1 MSSSNNSITQ
11 LRLEFDTVVASTAA
25 RASSVRQQNGQCRI
39 KHIGR
44 RSNIMMTR
52 RTLLVSLAFAA
63 FSAHIAEASSEVFP
77 SRPIIMVVPFP
88 AGGPSDTIARIVS
101 ERMSTSLA
109 QPIVIENVTGAGG
122 TIGAGRVARA
132 TPDGYTLCLGFLG
145 THVLNGAVYS
155 LQYDVV
161 KDFEPIALLAS
172 NPQLIVAKKTA
183 PAQDLR
189 ELIAWLRANPGKA
202 TQGTAG
208 VGSPS
213 HVSGAYFQRA
223 TGTTFQFAQY
233 RGAAPAMQD
242 LVGGHVD
249 LMFDQPPNS
258 LPHVRD
264 GSIKAYAVT
273 GKARLASAPDI
284 PTVDEAG
291 LPGFYITVWSGMWAP
306 KGTPQEV
313 ISKLNAAVVDA
324 LANQAVQHRLAD
336 LGQEVP
342 ARDQQTPAALA
353 GLQKTEIEKWWPI
366 VRTMNLQTK

>member
-1 MSSSNNSITQ
+1 M
-11 LRLEFDTVVASTAA
+11 L
-25 RASSVRQQNGQCRI
+25 
-39 KHIGR
+39 
-44 RSNIMMTR
+44 TR
-52 RTLLVSLAFAA
+52 RTLVASLALTA
-63 FSAHIAEASSEVFP
+63 FSAHLSGASAEVYP
-77 SRPIIMVVPFP
+77 SRPITMVVPFP
-88 AGGPSDTIARIVS
+88 AGGPTDTIARIVS
-101 ERMSTSLA
+101 ERMSTILA
-109 QPIVIENVTGAGG
+109 QPIVIENVKGAAGS
-122 TIGAGRVARA
+122 IGAGRVARA
-132 TPDGYTLCLGFLG
+132 TPDGYTLCAGFLG
-145 THVLNGAVYS
+145 THVLNGAIYS

-172 NPQLIVAKKTA
+172 NPQLIVGKKTA
-183 PAQDLR
+183 PAKDLQ
-189 ELIAWLRANPGKA
+189 ELIAWLKANPGKA

-233 RGAAPAMQD
+233 PGAAPAMQD

-264 GSIKAYAVT
+264 GNIKAYAVT
-273 GKARLASAPDI
+273 AKARLVSAPDI
-284 PTVDEAG
+284 PTVDEVG

-324 LANQAVQHRLAD
+324 LADKAVQRRLAD

-342 ARDQQTPAALA
+342 ALDQQTPAALA
-353 GLQKTEIEKWWPI
+353 ALQRTEIEKWWPI
-366 VRTMNLQTK
+366 VKAMNLEPK

>member
-1 MSSSNNSITQ
+1 M
-11 LRLEFDTVVASTAA
+11 L
-25 RASSVRQQNGQCRI
+25 
-39 KHIGR
+39 
-44 RSNIMMTR
+44 TR
-52 RTLLVSLAFAA
+52 RTLLASLAFAA
-63 FSAHIAEASSEVFP
+63 VLAPIAEASAQAYP
-77 SRPIIMVVPFP
+77 SRPITMVVPFP
-88 AGGPSDTIARIVS
+88 AGGPTDTIARIVA
-101 ERMSTSLA
+101 ERMSASLA
-109 QPIVIENVTGAGG
+109 QPIVIENVTGAAG
-122 TIGAGRVARA
+122 TIGAGRVAHA
-132 TPDGYTLCLGFLG
+132 TPDGYTLCAGFLG
-145 THVLNGAVYS
+145 THVLNGAIYS

-172 NPQLIVAKKTA
+172 NPQLIVGKKAA
-183 PAQDLR
+183 PAKDLK
-189 ELIAWLRANPGKA
+189 EFIAWLKANPGKA

-264 GSIKAYAVT
+264 GNIKAYAVT
-273 GKARLASAPDI
+273 GKSRLASAPDI

-313 ISKLNAAVVDA
+313 ISKLNAVVVDA
-324 LANQAVQHRLAD
+324 LADKAVQRRLAD

-342 ARDQQTPAALA
+342 ALDQQTPAALA
-353 GLQKTEIEKWWPI
+353 ALQKSEIEKWWPI
-366 VRTMNLQTK
+366 VKSMNLQPK

>member
-1 MSSSNNSITQ
+1 MIACRT
-11 LRLEFDTVVASTAA
+11 RLAA
-25 RASSVRQQNGQCRI
+25 
-39 KHIGR
+39 
-44 RSNIMMTR
+44 
-52 RTLLVSLAFAA
+52 LAIAA
-63 FSAHIAEASSEVFP
+63 LWAQATDVLAQVYP
-77 SRPIIMVVPFP
+77 SRPITVVVPFP

-109 QPIVIENVTGAGG
+109 QPIVIENVTGAAG
-122 TIGAGRVARA
+122 TVGAGRVARA

-145 THVLNGAVYS
+145 THVLNGAIYS

-161 KDFEPIALLAS
+161 KDFEPIALLAT
-172 NPQLIVAKKTA
+172 NPQLIVAKKSA
-183 PAQDLR
+183 PAKDLQ
-189 ELIAWLRANPGKA
+189 EFITWLKTNPEKA
-202 TQGTAG
+202 TQATAG
-208 VGSPS
+208 IGSPS

-223 TGTTFQFAQY
+223 TGTTFLFVQY

-264 GSIKAYAVT
+264 GNIKAYAVT
-273 GKARLASAPDI
+273 AKARLASAPDI

-313 ISKLNAAVVDA
+313 IAKLNAAVVDA
-324 LANQAVQHRLAD
+324 LANQVVQRRLTD
-336 LGQEVP
+336 LGQEIP

-353 GLQKTEIEKWWPI
+353 TFQAAEIERWWPI
-366 VRTMNLQTK
+366 IKAAGIKAQ